1 MRRPRPKAKAALDN
15 PAATQD
21 ELTAA
26 WDTLLEG
33 IWGLG
38 LYQADKT
45 NLGLLIEKA
54 ESLVAEQ
61 DKYVATNWQKL
72 LDALAAAKTVM
83 NNVTLWRRT
92 WPQRLRN
99 CWMLFICSCTRRTRP
114 FLKT

>member
-1 MRRPRPKAKAALDN
+1 MYKRQALDN

-83 NNVTLWRRT
+83 NNGDAMAEDVATASKEL
-92 WPQRLRN
+92 LR
-99 CWMLFICSCTRRTRP
+99 CV
-114 FLKT
+114 